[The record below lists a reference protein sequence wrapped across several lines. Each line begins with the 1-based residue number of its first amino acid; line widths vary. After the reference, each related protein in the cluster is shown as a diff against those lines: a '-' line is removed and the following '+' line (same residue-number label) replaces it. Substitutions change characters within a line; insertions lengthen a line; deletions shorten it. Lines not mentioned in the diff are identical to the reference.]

1 VDGVAVLHEHVVL
14 HLVATGAEGLGVGR
28 FHGGVEPAPEDDA
41 TEEAHQQDD
50 QRAAFDGDLKVVHRR
65 FTKPG
70 NFIYG
75 LLSSA
80 LQPV

>member
-1 VDGVAVLHEHVVL
+1 MVSRYSTNTLSFISWQPVQKASVLDASMAVLNPPQKM
-14 HLVATGAEGLGVGR
+14 TPPKKPISR
-28 FHGGVEPAPEDDA
+28 M
-41 TEEAHQQDD
+41 T